1 MAKTRTPTDP
11 VERLR
16 QAEERA
22 RAAVVEANGA
32 TKSLHAASVS
42 IRQLVAQA
50 DAIVE
55 TKRLE
60 IAQAFVEID
69 IHGIFENLF
78 EQEGRGI
85 REACEKITEANR
97 EVIMEKLR
105 LVESGLAKRLDI
117 LAMCFGLSVDET
129 KIRIDRANALFAR
142 WVDEQG
148 IRLIDL
154 DRGGSAN
161 D

>member
-1 MAKTRTPTDP
+1 MAKTKAPADP

-42 IRQLVAQA
+42 IRQLVAEA

-55 TKRLE
+55 RKRLE
-60 IAQAFVEID
+60 IAQAFVDID
-69 IHGIFENLF
+69 IHGIFQELF
-78 EQEGRGI
+78 ETEGRGI
-85 REACEKITEANR
+85 KEACQKITEANR
-97 EVIMEKLR
+97 EVIVEKLR
-105 LVESGLAKRLDI
+105 IVESGLAKRLDI

-142 WVDEQG
+142 WVDDHRIQ
-148 IRLIDL
+148 LVDM